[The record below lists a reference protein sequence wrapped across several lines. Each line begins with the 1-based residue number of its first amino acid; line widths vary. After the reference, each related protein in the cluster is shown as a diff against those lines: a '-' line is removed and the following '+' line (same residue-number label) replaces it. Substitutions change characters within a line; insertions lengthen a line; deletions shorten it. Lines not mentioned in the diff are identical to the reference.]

1 MPKKESLTA
10 TSEEKKKIHQNVSL
24 LKKSKVFRR
33 VYKLINSIMKNVM
46 CLEKTKSKK
55 LINSRWNMAMQTY
68 IGNSRKNSH
77 PLLKVL
83 SNLHGRSRDSW
94 KFERK
99 EESKQQVVLKIG
111 QTRGRPLLLDVGL
124 DSKIRAMIISLRTA
138 GAGINNM

>member
-33 VYKLINSIMKNVM
+33 VYKLINSKMKSVM
-46 CLEKTKSKK
+46 CLEKKKSKK
-55 LINSRWNMAMQTY
+55 LINLHWNMAMQSY

-83 SNLHGRSRDSW
+83 SNLGSRDSW

-99 EESKQQVVLKIG
+99 EESKQ
-111 QTRGRPLLLDVGL
+111 
-124 DSKIRAMIISLRTA
+124 
-138 GAGINNM
+138 

>member
-10 TSEEKKKIHQNVSL
+10 TSEEKKNPPECINVEEIES
-24 LKKSKVFRR
+24 VRR
-33 VYKLINSIMKNVM
+33 VYKLINSKMKNVM
-46 CLEKTKSKK
+46 CLEKKKSKK
-55 LINSRWNMAMQTY
+55 LINSHWNMAMQSY
-68 IGNSRKNSH
+68 IGNLRKNSH

-83 SNLHGRSRDSW
+83 SNLGSRDSW

-111 QTRGRPLLLDVGL
+111 QTRGRPLLLDVGH
-124 DSKIRAMIISLRTA
+124 DSKLRAMIISLGMA